1 MSSELKT
8 VCSKWLYL
16 VTVKKSISKWKVSSK
31 WRVQDYDQHA
41 TPHTKDENL
50 PMFEDDICKVED
62 ITEYFLVYPYTST
75 RQQVLVVHIFSI
87 LLLKIGPC
95 FMRGCTQSFSRVM
108 IM

>member
-16 VTVKKSISKWKVSSK
+16 ITVKKSISKWKVSSK

-50 PMFEDDICKVED
+50 PMFEGW
-62 ITEYFLVYPYTST
+62 YL
-75 RQQVLVVHIFSI
+75 
-87 LLLKIGPC
+87 
-95 FMRGCTQSFSRVM
+95 
-108 IM
+108 